1 MKHSVT
7 TLMAFIVAA
16 ILFSQCTGGK
26 QPAETPQVTTDSDSV
41 STVPDS
47 TVYGVAL
54 ESGMS
59 AIYMRTNNGDT
70 LEIDKDDEKGYG
82 DIYGYVEEGDSFAVT
97 KRQGADGLVVVK
109 AYNLSLLRK
118 FNVKT
123 EIRNGLLV
131 VAGNDTVGVKN
142 IDDDSLVVTS
152 MKTGTTR
159 TFYPKKK

>member
-1 MKHSVT
+1 M
-7 TLMAFIVAA
+7 
-16 ILFSQCTGGK
+16 
-26 QPAETPQVTTDSDSV
+26 
-41 STVPDS
+41 
-47 TVYGVAL
+47 
-54 ESGMS
+54 
-59 AIYMRTNNGDT
+59 
-70 LEIDKDDEKGYG
+70 
-82 DIYGYVEEGDSFAVT
+82 
-97 KRQGADGLVVVK
+97 VK

-131 VAGNDTVGVKN
+131 VDGNDTVGVKN